1 MVLPSIS
8 SSLRTGVIISCS
20 IVPRSRSRTTPS
32 AVSTR
37 ATWVMMIP
45 ISPGIMNVVELN
57 DGLYRTSALTGGAAP
72 ADAPCRVASSRSAVI
87 AVSRLDPS
95 ISTRAGRPSAPTT
108 TATATRPCWMSD
120 SAAAW
125 SAATPGRTAK
135 SPFVPS
141 AERSSSES
149 WPTSSAEMCWT
160 SKLAA

>member
-57 DGLYRTSALTGGAAP
+57 DGL
-72 ADAPCRVASSRSAVI
+72 
-87 AVSRLDPS
+87 
-95 ISTRAGRPSAPTT
+95 
-108 TATATRPCWMSD
+108 
-120 SAAAW
+120 
-125 SAATPGRTAK
+125 
-135 SPFVPS
+135 
-141 AERSSSES
+141 
-149 WPTSSAEMCWT
+149 
-160 SKLAA
+160 